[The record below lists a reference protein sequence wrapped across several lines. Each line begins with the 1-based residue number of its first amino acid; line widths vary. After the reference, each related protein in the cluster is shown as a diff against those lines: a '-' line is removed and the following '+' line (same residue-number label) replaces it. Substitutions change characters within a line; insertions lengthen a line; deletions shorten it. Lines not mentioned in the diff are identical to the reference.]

1 MPAGLSSLN
10 MTNHSFDLRIYYE
23 DTDHGGVVYYANYLK
38 YMERARTEFMRRC
51 GIELDQLQRD
61 EDVLFAVTEAHVHYR
76 RPAHFNDA
84 LSVHSELKHAHGARL
99 IFRQVIMRGEEE
111 LVEGEI
117 KLACMD
123 THGRARRIPQAVL
136 NKIEP
141 THLEEHGARKL
152 T

>member
-1 MPAGLSSLN
+1 MSTMQG
-10 MTNHSFDLRIYYE
+10 HSFDLRIYYE

-38 YMERARTEFMRRC
+38 YMERARTEFMRGY

-84 LSVHSELKHAHGARL
+84 LSVHSELSHAHGARL
-99 IFRQVIMRGEEE
+99 GFRQVIMRGDEE

-123 THGRARRIPQAVL
+123 THGRARRIPQSVL
-136 NKIEP
+136 NKIGP
-141 THLEEHGARKL
+141 SLHKEHGARKQ

>member
-1 MPAGLSSLN
+1 VN
-10 MTNHSFDLRIYYE
+10 MKGQHSFDLRIYYE

-38 YMERARTEFMRRC
+38 YMERARTEFMRGY
-51 GIELDQLQRD
+51 GIELDLLQRD

-84 LSVHSELKHAHGARL
+84 LSVHSELSHAHGARL
-99 IFRQVIMRGEEE
+99 GFRQVIMRGEEA

-117 KLACMD
+117 RLACMD
-123 THGRARRIPQAVL
+123 THGRARRIPQSVL
-136 NKIEP
+136 NKIGP
-141 THLEEHGARKL
+141 SLCEEHGTRKQ